1 MEGSVYVLR
10 NAVLGANVSKIGMTS
25 REPGIRAKE
34 FYSGSSGVPRPFELV
49 CSVLVGN
56 CKEAERRIHK
66 RLASYRLNSRR
77 EFFLLPPRVAADL
90 VFRVCREVNEELGLP
105 LPVRH
110 DHQDCASADTGRHR
124 LPPDAESGSDRRP
137 NANAEIPLRLLREHP
152 IGTCALTDEQQSRAE
167 VLDAVFP
174 ASFFGESTSDSL
186 SRDANPERELRIK
199 EHIAKAFLAVD
210 QLAVASGEVQ
220 VEAFHLLV
228 ERSGKPARQVLES
241 FRFKNLTKAMA
252 KRLLDNYELKPYPL
266 IVRYIG
272 R

>member
-1 MEGSVYVLR
+1 MEGSVYILR
-10 NAVLGANVSKIGMTS
+10 NIVLGANVSKIGMTM

-34 FYSGSSGVPRPFELV
+34 CYFGSSGVPRPFELV

-77 EFFLLPPRVAADL
+77 EFFLLPPRIAADL
-90 VFRVCREVNEELGLP
+90 VFRVCCEVNVELGLL
-105 LPVRH
+105 LPVR
-110 DHQDCASADTGRHR
+110 DDYLEDVLGNTGGQR
-124 LPPDAESGSDRRP
+124 LPPEVETSSDRSP
-137 NANAEIPLRLLREHP
+137 SASAEIPLSQLRAAP
-152 IGTCALTDEQQSRAE
+152 VGRCVLTDEQQSRAD

-186 SRDANPERELRIK
+186 SRDASPERELRVM
-199 EHIAKAFLAVD
+199 EHIAKAFLSIE
-210 QLAVASGEVQ
+210 QLAMANKEVQ
-220 VEAFHLLV
+220 VEAFHLLL
-228 ERSGKPARQVLES
+228 ERSCRPSRQVLES

-266 IVRYIG
+266 IVQRVG